1 MLCRSSYARAERIRG
16 KEGRGRGKRTKD
28 LEDWR
33 VLTSGFLDPFSAFG
47 SEGDC
52 GGVV

>member
-1 MLCRSSYARAERIRG
+1 MPLLVRQSGTNKRQRG
-16 KEGRGRGKRTKD
+16 EGKGEEDED
-28 LEDWR
+28 LKDWR